1 MNKSNHIKVNCP
13 YCSYEACRSCCET
26 YILGQSTPKCMEG
39 KCGKEWSRKFLVKT
53 FSKTFLN
60 GSWKAH
66 KEKLLL
72 DKEIALL
79 PATQVVVESIK
90 KREIAVKEAK
100 EILKLIRELKRRRAG
115 LLTMDTNTQA
125 VRNAFVRACPSAD
138 CRGYLSS
145 QWKCGL
151 CDKWTCPDCHVIKE
165 GGQKD
170 ENHVCNADD
179 LATAKLLDKDTKQCP
194 KCATGI
200 FKIAGCDQMWCT
212 QCHTA
217 FSWATGRIE
226 THIHNPHFFEW
237 QRINGT
243 GNIPRVPGDILCGRE
258 ITHQTPEAFRNI
270 LRGNEIAISKWGTKN
285 RLDIYNQV
293 ISISRNLIHLNH
305 VQVNHYRVN
314 NVVDNNQDLRVKYM
328 RNEITIDVFKVR
340 IHRDNKKYEM
350 NREISDILAMFIQT
364 VTDIIYRALA
374 VISTGQKIFKVIN
387 TSTNLLDSPE
397 KEATRK
403 AAEEIEMN
411 TLRIFEE
418 MEPIRNY
425 ANECLVEISQTY
437 GLKQKHIIP
446 LTTKNAADV
455 LVTYAANHLHS
466 EHLR

>member
-1 MNKSNHIKVNCP
+1 
-13 YCSYEACRSCCET
+13 
-26 YILGQSTPKCMEG
+26 MEG
-39 KCGKEWSRKFLVKT
+39 KCGKEWTRRFLVKS
-53 FSKTFLN
+53 FSKTFIS
-60 GSWKAH
+60 GPWKAH

-100 EILKLIRELKRRRAG
+100 EILKLIRELERRRTG

-170 ENHVCNADD
+170 ENHVCNADE

-217 FSWATGRIE
+217 FSWSKGHIE

-237 QRINGT
+237 QRINGA
-243 GNIPRVPGDILCGRE
+243 GAAPRVPGDILCGRE
-258 ITHQTPEAFRNI
+258 ITHHTAEDFRII
-270 LRGNEIAISKWGTKN
+270 LKGNELTLKKWGTKN
-285 RLDIYNQV
+285 RLEIYNQT
-293 ISISRNLIHLNH
+293 ISISRNLLHLNQ
-305 VQVNHYRVN
+305 VQLPHYRVN
-314 NVVDNNQDLRVKYM
+314 NAVDNNQELRVKYM
-328 RNEITIDVFKVR
+328 RNELTIESFKSR
-340 IHRDNKKYEM
+340 IHRDSKKYEM
-350 NREISDILAMFIQT
+350 NREITDILTMFIQT
-364 VTDIIYRALA
+364 VTDIIYRALD
-374 VISTGQKIFKVIN
+374 VVTTGRDLFKEIN
-387 TSTNLLDSPE
+387 VNSYTNLLDNPE
-397 KEATRK
+397 NEMKKKDAEAIETK
-403 AAEEIEMN
+403 A
-411 TLRIFEE
+411 LLIFEE
-418 MEPIRNY
+418 LEPIRNY
-425 ANECLVEISQTY
+425 ANECLAEIAKTY

-446 LTTKNAADV
+446 LTTKMPDDV
-455 LVTYAANHLHS
+455 LVTSPSKVAKAPNPVVA
-466 EHLR
+466 